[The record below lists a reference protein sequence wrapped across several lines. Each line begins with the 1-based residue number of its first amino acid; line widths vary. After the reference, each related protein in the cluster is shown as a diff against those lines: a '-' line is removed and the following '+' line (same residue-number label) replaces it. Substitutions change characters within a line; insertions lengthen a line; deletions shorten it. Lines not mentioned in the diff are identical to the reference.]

1 MHIPVVAAD
10 DKIHE
15 TVDYAYLGA
24 WNFINEIKN
33 KEHEFTNRG
42 GKFISH
48 VPVVKFV

>member
-1 MHIPVVAAD
+1 MHIPVITAK

-15 TVDYAYLGA
+15 TVDYTYLGA
-24 WNFINEIKN
+24 WNFISEIKD
-33 KEHEFTNRG
+33 KEQEFIARG